1 MKSVDGLKPLDARGV
16 LPGWAVAANPPDEI
30 LQLLAAAKS
39 AGVQDLGHVVLLLA
53 INYRRGWRVGLLS
66 WERIIGGMLQQ
77 GYVEYRVDAH
87 GLREA

>member
-16 LPGWAVAANPPDEI
+16 LPGWAVISDPPDQI
-30 LQLLAAAKS
+30 LQLPPAAKN

-53 INYRRGWRVGLLS
+53 IDYHWGWRVGPLS

-77 GYVEYRVDAH
+77 GYMEYRVDAH